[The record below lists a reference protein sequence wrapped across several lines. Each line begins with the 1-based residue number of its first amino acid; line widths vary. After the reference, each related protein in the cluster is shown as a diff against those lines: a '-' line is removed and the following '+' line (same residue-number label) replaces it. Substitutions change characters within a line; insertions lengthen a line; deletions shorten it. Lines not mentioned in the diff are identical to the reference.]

1 MEWCKGFWSKTV
13 TMYIK
18 DIILPILLR
27 HGILFFIFFLL
38 SFFLSFFLIYFLS
51 PSPSFALSLLYDRSL
66 TIHLFIS
73 FFLSL
78 IFCTYIIRSHITT
91 GARPT
96 STMYLQMYGAGSR
109 GSIGTY
115 VHTHCQLTFWNFNVL
130 PYRRKNIRLLPSS

>member
-1 MEWCKGFWSKTV
+1 MEWCKGCWSKTV
-13 TMYIK
+13 TMNIK

-27 HGILFFIFFLL
+27 HWILFL
-38 SFFLSFFLIYFLS
+38 SLVSFFLIHFLS
-51 PSPSFALSLLYDRSL
+51 SSPSSALSLSYARSL
-66 TIHLFIS
+66 TIHLSIS

-115 VHTHCQLTFWNFNVL
+115 VHTHFQLTFWNFKVL
-130 PYRRKNIRLLPSS
+130 PYRPKNIRLLLNS

>member
-38 SFFLSFFLIYFLS
+38 SFNLSLFLIYYLS
-51 PSPSFALSLLYDRSL
+51 SFPSFALSLSYARSL
-66 TIHLFIS
+66 TIHLSIS

-78 IFCTYIIRSHITT
+78 IFCAYIIRSHITT

-96 STMYLQMYGAGSR
+96 STMYLQMYVQK
-109 GSIGTY
+109 IKE
-115 VHTHCQLTFWNFNVL
+115 
-130 PYRRKNIRLLPSS
+130 RKKEMKRWIVKERSYKRERAKEGEEERK